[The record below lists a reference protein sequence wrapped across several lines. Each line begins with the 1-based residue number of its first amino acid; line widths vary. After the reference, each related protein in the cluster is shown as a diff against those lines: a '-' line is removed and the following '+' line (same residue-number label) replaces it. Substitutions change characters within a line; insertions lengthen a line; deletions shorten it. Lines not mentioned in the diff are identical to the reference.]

1 MTTRGRLHRPEKE
14 RTAGPATPVAVGPAT
29 AALRALLGAPQPDA
43 LPLPSRSGKVG
54 AMGATRAIA
63 YGRVSTDRQVV
74 SGLSLEGQR
83 DTLTAEITH
92 RGWQLVDLVIE
103 EDGESGKDLDRPGIR
118 RVLDRLAAGEVDAL
132 VVTKLDR
139 LTRSTLDSAELLAWA
154 TRLGVRIVALDLGLD
169 TSTPTGRMV
178 VTVMSA
184 VAEWEREAIASR
196 TRDALATR
204 RKQGGKTSRDGVRS
218 TNPALADRITAMR
231 AEPQTWQR
239 ISGRSLIRITST

>member
-1 MTTRGRLHRPEKE
+1 ME
-14 RTAGPATPVAVGPAT
+14 
-29 AALRALLGAPQPDA
+29 
-43 LPLPSRSGKVG
+43 
-54 AMGATRAIA
+54 ATRAIA

-83 DTLTAEITH
+83 DTLTAEIAH

-118 RVLDRLAAGEVDAL
+118 RVLDRLAAGEADAL

-218 TNPALADRITAMR
+218 TNPALADRVAAMR

-239 ISGRSLIRITST
+239 IADTLNAEGIPTVRGGTTWRVSAVQAAAGYLRPRPAPKRIVLPEGKRRRKGATR